1 MLIHFPALGPKSH
14 CPIYDLS
21 NSGIMLLVLL
31 TSIHPCHRIS
41 WLNRNYLECKHK
53 TKTIRHMKHMC
64 VCIFYIDSD
73 AITVMIQSHYLKW
86 FLDWFLSFLLIIICK
101 SALHTSQS
109 LYLFKLGNPMQGVA
123 YGKTAAEQTTHFFKL
138 FSWIYFSILLPLK
151 SISLPQNHTSMT
163 KTMYVHSAWWIFS
176 WLLGTVTNSLIK
188 LQFICLLEDAK
199 LIIWSWKHWW
209 SSMLFSPG
217 WDS

>member
-123 YGKTAAEQTTHFFKL
+123 YGKTAAEQTTHFLKL
-138 FSWIYFSILLPLK
+138 FSWKTQNLLLNFVTSQIYLTTTKPHKRDKNNVCTFCLV
-151 SISLPQNHTSMT
+151 NFFMT
-163 KTMYVHSAWWIFS
+163 PWNCY
-176 WLLGTVTNSLIK
+176 
-188 LQFICLLEDAK
+188 
-199 LIIWSWKHWW
+199 
-209 SSMLFSPG
+209 
-217 WDS
+217 